1 MQRLVVLVL
10 ALGALGCAMR
20 VRGAVRD
27 AQNGRPIP
35 NAYVSSDCY
44 PNAVSTDANG
54 RYELKTRWSSCTL
67 TVFAPG
73 YRTRIV
79 PMEIEDSRRP
89 QQDVVLWR
97 AGQVTPITP
106 TRRTSRR

>member
-44 PNAVSTDANG
+44 PNAVSTDAEG

-73 YRTRIV
+73 YRTRVV
-79 PMEIEDSRRP
+79 PMHTPDEN
-89 QQDVVLWR
+89 QQRQDIVLWR
-97 AGQVTPITP
+97 MNQIDGRVPA
-106 TRRTSRR
+106 RSSKR

>member
-1 MQRLVVLVL
+1 MHRLVVVML
-10 ALGALGCAMR
+10 ALAALGCAMR

-27 AQNGRPIP
+27 AKDGRPIP

-44 PNAVSTDANG
+44 PNAVSTDADG

-79 PMEIEDSRRP
+79 PMKIEDTRYP

-97 AGQVTPITP
+97 AGEIGPRP
-106 TRRTSRR
+106 PMRRSSRR

>member
-1 MQRLVVLVL
+1 MHRLVVVVLV
-10 ALGALGCAMR
+10 AATLGCAMR
-20 VRGAVRD
+20 VRGSVTD
-27 AQNGRPIP
+27 AHNGRPIP

-44 PNAVSTDANG
+44 PSAVATDSTG

-79 PMEIEDSRRP
+79 SMHSPDEN
-89 QQDVVLWR
+89 QQRQDIVLWR
-97 AGQVTPITP
+97 MNQIDGRVPP
-106 TRRTSRR
+106 RSSKR

>member
-1 MQRLVVLVL
+1 
-10 ALGALGCAMR
+10 MR
-20 VRGAVRD
+20 RT
-27 AQNGRPIP
+27 GRPIP

-44 PNAVSTDANG
+44 PNAVSTDADG

-79 PMEIEDSRRP
+79 PMEIEDSRYP
-89 QQDVVLWR
+89 QQERGALARWGDR
-97 AGQVTPITP
+97 AAATDAAHVAALIP
-106 TRRTSRR
+106 RSHRAR

>member
-1 MQRLVVLVL
+1 MYRLLVVALV
-10 ALGALGCAMR
+10 AGTLGCAMR
-20 VRGAVRD
+20 VRGAVTD

-44 PNAVSTDANG
+44 PSAVATDGAG

-73 YRTRIV
+73 YRTRV
-79 PMEIEDSRRP
+79 VQMHSPDENHSR
-89 QQDVVLWR
+89 QDVVLWR
-97 AGQVTPITP
+97 QNQIGERTPA
-106 TRRTSRR
+106 RSSKR

>member
-1 MQRLVVLVL
+1 MHRLLVI
-10 ALGALGCAMR
+10 ALVAGTLGCSMR
-20 VRGAVRD
+20 VRGAVTD

-44 PNAVSTDANG
+44 PSAVATDSTG

-73 YRTRIV
+73 YRTRV
-79 PMEIEDSRRP
+79 VSMKSPDENHSR
-89 QQDVVLWR
+89 QDIVLWR
-97 AGQVTPITP
+97 QNQIGERTPA
-106 TRRTSRR
+106 RSSKR

>member
-1 MQRLVVLVL
+1 MHRLLVLVL
-10 ALGALGCAMR
+10 VLGALGCAMR

-44 PNAVSTDANG
+44 PNAVATDAGG
-54 RYELKTRWSSCTL
+54 RYQLKTRWSSCTL

-73 YRTRIV
+73 YRTRVV
-79 PMEIEDSRRP
+79 PMKIEDTRYPR
-89 QQDVVLWR
+89 QDVVLWR
-97 AGQVTPITP
+97 AGEIGARPP
-106 TRRTSRR
+106 ARASSRR

>member
-1 MQRLVVLVL
+1 MYRLLMIALV
-10 ALGALGCAMR
+10 AGTCGCAMR
-20 VRGAVRD
+20 VRGSVTD

-44 PNAVSTDANG
+44 PNAVATDAGG

-79 PMEIEDSRRP
+79 PMHLEDTRYPR
-89 QQDVVLWR
+89 QDVVLWR
-97 AGQVTPITP
+97 MGQVSERPSP
-106 TRRTSRR
+106 RTSRR

>member
-1 MQRLVVLVL
+1 MHRLMVVALV
-10 ALGALGCAMR
+10 AATLGCAMR
-20 VRGAVRD
+20 VRGSVTD

-44 PNAVSTDANG
+44 PSAVTTDSTG

-73 YRTRIV
+73 YRTRVV
-79 PMEIEDSRRP
+79 PMELKDTRYPE
-89 QQDVVLWR
+89 QDVVLWR
-97 AGQVTPITP
+97 AGQVAPITP

>member
-1 MQRLVVLVL
+1 MHRLVVVVALV
-10 ALGALGCAMR
+10 AATLGCAMR
-20 VRGAVRD
+20 VRGSVTD

-44 PNAVSTDANG
+44 PSAVATDGAG

-73 YRTRIV
+73 YRTRVV
-79 PMEIEDSRRP
+79 PMHLEDSRYP
-89 QQDVVLWR
+89 HQDVVLWR
-97 AGQVTPITP
+97 MGQVTEHSAP
-106 TRRTSRR
+106 RTSRR

>member
-1 MQRLVVLVL
+1 MHRLVVLVL

-27 AQNGRPIP
+27 ARNGHPIP

-73 YRTRIV
+73 YRTRVV
-79 PMEIEDSRRP
+79 PMEIEDTRHP

-97 AGQVTPITP
+97 AGEIGRRPP

>member
-1 MQRLVVLVL
+1 MHRLVALMLV
-10 ALGALGCAMR
+10 AGALGCAMR

-27 AQNGRPIP
+27 AQNGRAIP

-44 PNAVSTDANG
+44 PNAVSTDARG

-73 YRTRIV
+73 YRTRVV
-79 PMEIEDSRRP
+79 PMKIEDTRYP

-97 AGQVTPITP
+97 AGEVGPITP
-106 TRRTSRR
+106 MRRSSRR

>member
-1 MQRLVVLVL
+1 MHRLVVVVALV
-10 ALGALGCAMR
+10 AATLGCAMR
-20 VRGAVRD
+20 VRGSVTD

-44 PNAVSTDANG
+44 PSAVATDSAG

-79 PMEIEDSRRP
+79 PMEIEDTRHPR
-89 QQDVVLWR
+89 QDVVLWR
-97 AGQVTPITP
+97 MGQIGERAPA
-106 TRRTSRR
+106 RTLKR

>member
-1 MQRLVVLVL
+1 MQRLVVLML

-20 VRGAVRD
+20 VRGSVRD

-44 PNAVSTDANG
+44 PNAVSTDADG

-73 YRTRIV
+73 YRTRVV
-79 PMEIEDSRRP
+79 PMELKDTRYPE
-89 QQDVVLWR
+89 QDVVLWR
-97 AGQVTPITP
+97 AGQVAPITP

>member
-1 MQRLVVLVL
+1 MHRLVVVALV
-10 ALGALGCAMR
+10 AATLGCAMR
-20 VRGAVRD
+20 VRGSVTD
-27 AQNGRPIP
+27 AHNGRPIP

-44 PNAVSTDANG
+44 PSAVATDSTG

-79 PMEIEDSRRP
+79 PMQSPDENHQR
-89 QQDVVLWR
+89 QDIVLWR
-97 AGQVTPITP
+97 QNQIDGRVPA
-106 TRRTSRR
+106 RSSKR

>member
-1 MQRLVVLVL
+1 MHRLVVVALV
-10 ALGALGCAMR
+10 AATLGCAMR
-20 VRGAVRD
+20 VRGSVTD

-44 PNAVSTDANG
+44 PSAVATDSTG

-73 YRTRIV
+73 YRTRVV
-79 PMEIEDSRRP
+79 PMHSPDENHSR
-89 QQDVVLWR
+89 QDVVLWR
-97 AGQVTPITP
+97 MNQIDGRVPA
-106 TRRTSRR
+106 RSSKR

>member
-1 MQRLVVLVL
+1 MFRLLVVVLV
-10 ALGALGCAMR
+10 AGTLGCAML
-20 VRGAVRD
+20 VRGSVTD

-44 PNAVSTDANG
+44 PNAVSTDAGG
-54 RYELKTRWSSCTL
+54 RYELKTRWSRCTL

-73 YRTRIV
+73 YRTRVV
-79 PMEIEDSRRP
+79 PMHLDENNRYP

-97 AGQVTPITP
+97 AGQAGEKPVP
-106 TRRTSRR
+106 RASRR

>member
-54 RYELKTRWSSCTL
+54 RFEVLFRLYGPQKPFFDKKWVLPDIE
-67 TVFAPG
+67 
-73 YRTRIV
+73 RIAA
-79 PMEIEDSRRP
+79 
-89 QQDVVLWR
+89 Q
-97 AGQVTPITP
+97 
-106 TRRTSRR
+106 

>member
-1 MQRLVVLVL
+1 MYRLLVVALV
-10 ALGALGCAMR
+10 AGTLGCAMR
-20 VRGAVRD
+20 VRGAVTD

-44 PNAVSTDANG
+44 PSAVATDSTG

-73 YRTRIV
+73 YRTRV
-79 PMEIEDSRRP
+79 VSMKSPDENHSR
-89 QQDVVLWR
+89 QDIVLWR
-97 AGQVTPITP
+97 QNQIGERTPA
-106 TRRTSRR
+106 RSSKR

>member
-1 MQRLVVLVL
+1 MYRLLVVALV
-10 ALGALGCAMR
+10 AGTAGCAML
-20 VRGAVRD
+20 VRGAVTD

-44 PNAVSTDANG
+44 PNAVATDASG

-73 YRTRIV
+73 YRTRVV
-79 PMEIEDSRRP
+79 PMHLEDSRYP
-89 QQDVVLWR
+89 HQDVVLWR
-97 AGQVTPITP
+97 MGQVTEHSAP
-106 TRRTSRR
+106 RTSRR

>member
-1 MQRLVVLVL
+1 MHRLVVLMLV
-10 ALGALGCAMR
+10 AGALGCAMR

-27 AQNGRPIP
+27 AQNGRPIV

-44 PNAVSTDANG
+44 PNAVSTDAYG

-73 YRTRIV
+73 YRTRVV
-79 PMEIEDSRRP
+79 PMEIEDTRYP

-97 AGQVTPITP
+97 AGQVGPITP
-106 TRRTSRR
+106 MRRSSGR

>member
-1 MQRLVVLVL
+1 MQRLVVVML

-20 VRGAVRD
+20 VRGSVRD

-44 PNAVSTDANG
+44 PNAVSTGADG
-54 RYELKTRWSSCTL
+54 RYELKTRWSNCTL

-79 PMEIEDSRRP
+79 PMEIKDSRYP
-89 QQDVVLWR
+89 EQDVALWR
-97 AGQVTPITP
+97 AGEIGPRP
-106 TRRTSRR
+106 PMRRTSRR

>member
-1 MQRLVVLVL
+1 MHRLVVLVL
-10 ALGALGCAMR
+10 VAGALGCAMR
-20 VRGAVRD
+20 VRGSVRD

-44 PNAVSTDANG
+44 PNAVATDASG

-79 PMEIEDSRRP
+79 PMEIEDTRYP

-97 AGQVTPITP
+97 AGQVGQLPV
-106 TRRTSRR
+106 RRSSRR

>member
-1 MQRLVVLVL
+1 MHRLMVVALV
-10 ALGALGCAMR
+10 AATLGCAMR
-20 VRGAVRD
+20 VRGSVTD

-44 PNAVSTDANG
+44 PSAVATDGSG

-73 YRTRIV
+73 YRTRVV
-79 PMEIEDSRRP
+79 PLHTPDEHHAR
-89 QQDVVLWR
+89 QDIVLWR
-97 AGQVTPITP
+97 QNQIDGRVPA
-106 TRRTSRR
+106 RSSKR